1 MIRHVL
7 KNGNVVED
15 IQGHVVKM
23 EDAPSVYALLD
34 VVRKERNGTKNDGEN
49 HKEIAC
55 G

>member
-7 KNGNVVED
+7 KNGTVLED
-15 IQGHVVKM
+15 ISGHVVKL

-34 VVRKERNGTKNDGEN
+34 VIRKGSKNDGEN
-49 HKEIAC
+49 NQDVAC